1 MKIMRINALT
11 FYLLA
16 AFFLLMTPSC
26 KKNSKSYQEPVTFT
40 FFSSDLTGPEAF
52 DNLIAKKITEETGV
66 KLDFKYSTLN
76 QTDAILLMIADDSF
90 SDFIYAKGDLTK
102 LIEAN
107 AVIPLDDYIEKYGQ
121 NMKKLYGD
129 QIVRLRNTIEDPSI
143 YSVGTYEIRTKKYE
157 ISGNMQIQHAV
168 LKEFGYPK
176 ITTLEDYENI
186 LIAYM
191 KKYPEINGHKTIGYS
206 IFTDSWYW
214 YLTLSNP
221 GNYAIGYP
229 DDGQWIVDQ
238 ETMKAVYKFL
248 HPQMNLYYKWLNKI
262 YHEGLL
268 DPESFTQN
276 YDLWN
281 SKVKGG
287 YVLGVTYP
295 LWGLKDIKN
304 EMIDEGLAER
314 TFAYLPVTASEK
326 YKDPS
331 TKDYGFSGG
340 WGIAISKSCKDPVR
354 AFKFLDWMCSEE
366 AQILNN
372 WGIEGMHYYY
382 DNQGIRRSYP
392 SINESDGVGKYTY
405 PFPQGGSGYID
416 STGNPLSKETKSSII
431 QNYSDVEK
439 DTLYAYGA
447 ELWSDLF
454 PSSSE
459 LGISKHGQVWQ
470 YPLSSN
476 MTRILEEADEYVKKS
491 LINMI
496 IGSSDDFDNSW
507 EQMQQ
512 GLHKI
517 GVDWVGEE
525 VTNMIK
531 MKMQLWQN

>member
-1 MKIMRINALT
+1 MKARNLPLFLFLTALFLMLT
-11 FYLLA
+11 F
-16 AFFLLMTPSC
+16 SC
-26 KKNSKSYQEPVTFT
+26 KKNKESQEPVTFT
-40 FFSSDLTGPEAF
+40 FFSSDLTGPETF
-52 DNLIAKKITEETGV
+52 DSLIAKKITEATGV

-102 LIEAN
+102 LIEAK
-107 AVIPLDDYIEKYGQ
+107 AVIPLDSYIEKYGQ
-121 NMKKLYGD
+121 NIKKLYGD
-129 QIVRLRNTIEDPSI
+129 QIVRLRNTVEDPSI
-143 YSVGTYEIRTKKYE
+143 YSVGTYEIRQKKYE

-176 ITTLEDYENI
+176 ISTLDDYENI

-221 GNYAIGYP
+221 GNYVIGYP

-281 SKVKGG
+281 SKVKSG
-287 YVLGVTYP
+287 YVLGITYP
-295 LWGLKDIKN
+295 LWGLKEIKT
-304 EMIDEGLAER
+304 EMIDDGLAER
-314 TFAYLPVTASEK
+314 TYAYLPVTASEK

-366 AQILNN
+366 AQILTN
-372 WGIEGMHYYY
+372 WGIEGKHYYY

-392 SINESDGVGKYTY
+392 SINESDGVGKFTY

-454 PSSSE
+454 PSASE
-459 LGISKHGQVWQ
+459 LGISKHGQIWQ
-470 YPLSSN
+470 YPLSSS
-476 MTRILEEADEYVKKS
+476 MTRIIEDADEYVKKS
-491 LINMI
+491 LIKMI
-496 IGSSDDFDNSW
+496 IGDSEDFDQAW
-507 EQMQQ
+507 LEMQE
-512 GLHKI
+512 GLLER
-517 GVDWVGEE
+517 GVDRVGEE